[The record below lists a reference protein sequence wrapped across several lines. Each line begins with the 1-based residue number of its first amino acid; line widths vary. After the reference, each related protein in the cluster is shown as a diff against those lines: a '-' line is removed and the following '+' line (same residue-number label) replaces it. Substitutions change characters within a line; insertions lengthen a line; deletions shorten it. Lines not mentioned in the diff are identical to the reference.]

1 MRDGLIG
8 LLALML
14 LAFIPLSVMAQDVA
28 TDTTAT
34 ISTSSVNNDINGP
47 SSTDSS
53 GSNSTDSSGS
63 ASTDTGMP
71 ASPVSIQ
78 GIWRVSLAGTDITMA
93 INQSGDSLFGQC
105 KFEGDMPWNGV
116 VAGTVSGRIVNIAT
130 AALQGKVLVSTD
142 ISGTISDDSM
152 TGSYVR
158 SDSSGLAAKG
168 DINAVKISTDTTEYT
183 PAQVE
188 AVAEAPAAQTTQ
200 IATEQPQQLGS
211 QMSITHPAVTGGST
225 KYNDV
230 TNLAKSID
238 PNILPR
244 HAEL

>member
-1 MRDGLIG
+1 MRNGLIG

-28 TDTTAT
+28 ADANATAN
-34 ISTSSVNNDINGP
+34 ISAP
-47 SSTDSS
+47 SE
-53 GSNSTDSSGS
+53 S
-63 ASTDTGMP
+63 ANAP
-71 ASPVSIQ
+71 ASPANIQ
-78 GIWRVSLAGTDITMA
+78 GIWKVSLAGTDITMA
-93 INQSGDSLFGQC
+93 TNQSGDSLFGQC
-105 KFEGDMPWNGV
+105 KFEGDTPWNGV

-142 ISGTISDDSM
+142 ISGTISDDSI

-158 SDSSGLAAKG
+158 SDSNGLAAKG
-168 DINAVKISTDTTEYT
+168 DMNAVKISADTTGYT

-188 AVAEAPAAQTTQ
+188 AATEAPAAQTKTQ
-200 IATEQPQQLGS
+200 TTTGQVQQLGS
-211 QMSITHPAVTGGST
+211 QVSTTQPAVTSGSG

-230 TNLAKSID
+230 TELAKSID

-244 HAEL
+244 HADL